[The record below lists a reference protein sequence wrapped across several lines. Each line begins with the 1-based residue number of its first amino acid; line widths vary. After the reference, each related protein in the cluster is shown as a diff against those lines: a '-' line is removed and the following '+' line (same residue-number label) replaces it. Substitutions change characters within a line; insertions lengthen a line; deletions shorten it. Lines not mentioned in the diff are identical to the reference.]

1 MVQQRLLQL
10 VGLIMTET
18 HKDVPR
24 GLRPLVSN
32 AKAGCVLSQYEL
44 YDCYLT
50 GKDVGEKDLEE
61 ANSYLD
67 LLYENMA
74 QARFKIDAI
83 ELYEFRRYRELS
95 IELEHSLTVIIGENG
110 AGKTSIVESIARILS
125 WFGSRLIKANSNG
138 QRVLDSDINVNAS
151 DYAQVIGSFSLNEST
166 NFDLSLVRPVAGWA
180 GDVSS
185 ELQVSTQ
192 LGSLYRLLL
201 AHENSDVKLP
211 VFAYYAVERASASY
225 SRTVD
230 NKDLKAF
237 FSSRFNAYSELSDAG
252 AKVGTFL
259 ARYVELSN
267 LAESVGGKFEVQLQ
281 LLNQAVEGAVPYI
294 ECLRIDRSSGR
305 TEVKL
310 DNFGSCISFSQL
322 SQGQKTLAA
331 MVGDLALRMLTLNP
345 TMVNPLDTQGI
356 VLIDEIELHLH
367 PQLQQSVLLSLTKT
381 FKNVQFVVTT
391 HSPHVLSTVDK
402 QSIRML
408 SFDEDGVA
416 SARMPDFQTKGVM
429 SSDVLEQ
436 LMGTRS
442 VPVIE
447 ESKWVSD
454 YSRMIAAGTWETTE
468 EGRDLKERLFQHFGS
483 DHPVIKELD
492 AQIRLQQLKARVKQK
507 KQQG

>member
-1 MVQQRLLQL
+1 
-10 VGLIMTET
+10 MTEI

-24 GLRPLVSN
+24 GLRPLISN
-32 AKAGCVLSQYEL
+32 AKAGNVLSQYEL
-44 YDCYLT
+44 HEYYLI

-61 ANSYLD
+61 ASSYLEQ
-67 LLYENMA
+67 LYESMT
-74 QARFKIDAI
+74 QARFKLDSL
-83 ELYEFRRYRELS
+83 ELYEFRRYRKLS
-95 IELEHSLTVIIGENG
+95 IEFEPDLTVIIGENG
-110 AGKTSIVESIARILS
+110 VGKTSIVESIARVLS

-166 NFDLSLVRPVAGWA
+166 NFDLSLVRPIAGWA
-180 GDVSS
+180 GDISS

-192 LGSLYRLLL
+192 LGAMYRLL
-201 AHENSDVKLP
+201 ASYKEHEVQLP
-211 VFAYYAVERASASY
+211 VFAFYAVERASANY
-225 SRTVD
+225 ARTID
-230 NKDLKAF
+230 DKDLKAF
-237 FSSRFNAYSELSDAG
+237 FASRFNAYKDLSDAS
-252 AKVGTFL
+252 AKVDTFL

-267 LAESVGGKFEVQLQ
+267 LAESVGGEFDVKLQ
-281 LLNQAVEGAVPYI
+281 LLNQAVEDAVPYI
-294 ECLRIDRSSGR
+294 EYLRIDRSSGR

-310 DNFGSCISFSQL
+310 DNFGSRISFSQL

-345 TMVNPLDTQGI
+345 TMVNPLDAQGI

-454 YSRMIAAGTWETTE
+454 YSRMIATGTWETTE
-468 EGRDLKERLFQHFGS
+468 EGRGLKERLFQHFGG

-492 AQIRLQQLKARVKQK
+492 AQIRLQQLKVRVKQK

>member
-1 MVQQRLLQL
+1 
-10 VGLIMTET
+10 MTEI

-24 GLRPLVSN
+24 GLRPLISN
-32 AKAGCVLSQYEL
+32 AKAGNVLSQYEL
-44 YDCYLT
+44 HEYYLI

-61 ANSYLD
+61 AKSYLD
-67 LLYENMA
+67 LLYESMA

-83 ELYEFRRYRELS
+83 ELYKFRRYRELS
-95 IELEHSLTVIIGENG
+95 IEFEHNLTVIIGENG

-138 QRVLDSDINVNAS
+138 QPVLESDINVNAS
-151 DYAQVIGSFSLNEST
+151 DYAQVVGSFSLNKST
-166 NFDLSLVRPVAGWA
+166 RFDLSLVKVFPGWP
-180 GDVSS
+180 GDISS

-192 LGSLYRLLL
+192 LGAMYRLL
-201 AHENSDVKLP
+201 ASYKEHEVQLP
-211 VFAYYAVERASASY
+211 VFAFYAVERASANY
-225 SRTVD
+225 ARTVD
-230 NKDLKAF
+230 DKDLKAF
-237 FSSRFNAYSELSDAG
+237 FASRFNAYKDLSDAS
-252 AKVGTFL
+252 AKVDTFL

-267 LAESVGGKFEVQLQ
+267 LAESVGGEFDVKLQ
-281 LLNQAVEGAVPYI
+281 LLNQAVEDAVPYI

-310 DNFGSCISFSQL
+310 ENFGSRISFSQL

-345 TMVNPLDTQGI
+345 AMVNPLDAQGI

-408 SFDEDGVA
+408 SFDDDGVA
-416 SARMPDFQTKGVM
+416 SARTPDFQTKGVT
-429 SSDVLEQ
+429 SSTVLEQ
-436 LMGTRS
+436 LMDTHA
-442 VPVIE
+442 VPDVE
-447 ESKWVSD
+447 EAGWITQ
-454 YSRMIAAGTWETTE
+454 YLALIAAGDWDKED
-468 EGRDLKERLFQHFGS
+468 GQALKAKLFDHFGRE
-483 DHPVIKELD
+483 HPVINDLE
-492 AQIRLQQLKARVKQK
+492 AQIRLQQLKARVQQK
-507 KQQG
+507 RQQGT